1 MCPCSVVYSIKFL
14 LRAESPRDYTDLLLS
29 WKHIPNVCIYDF
41 ARGLATHAN
50 LRNPENVLF
59 TPHEGRL
66 LEPTADNIRLAKEG
80 HVKVDLPWLK
90 EKKQLPDTGGHP
102 LTGSSEH
109 YVLYDKFH
117 EDNTKDASDVLRRIE
132 LVPQLAG
139 WVNSQAAEQLFSDM
153 KKNNYFLNVMTPSA
167 HIILMRNILHHYN
180 TSVNKRFEKMYRT
193 LTMDITLNMNG
204 QAVMG
209 SPENLCGE
217 HCERRTKA
225 SLLRPCRETWTL
237 PGHPLQEELI
247 DYILDDSKPA
257 EELII
262 KDGHTCLTRDNM
274 QTLGQ
279 QREMDSMVCAGLGQ

>member
-1 MCPCSVVYSIKFL
+1 MHPFFIFLLGGWAVIMCPCSVVYSIKFL

-29 WKHIPNVCIYDF
+29 WKHVPNVCIYDF

-59 TPHEGRL
+59 TPHEGCL
-66 LEPTADNIRLAKEG
+66 LEPTADNIRPAKEG

-90 EKKQLPDTGGHP
+90 EKKQLPDAGGHP
-102 LTGSSEH
+102 LTGSSQH

-167 HIILMRNILHHYN
+167 HIFLMRNILHHYN

-193 LTMDITLNMNG
+193 LNVDITLNMNG

-209 SPENLCGE
+209 IIVMFLKFPYSCLSGSVMHNISP
-217 HCERRTKA
+217 
-225 SLLRPCRETWTL
+225 
-237 PGHPLQEELI
+237 
-247 DYILDDSKPA
+247 Y
-257 EELII
+257 
-262 KDGHTCLTRDNM
+262 
-274 QTLGQ
+274 
-279 QREMDSMVCAGLGQ
+279 V